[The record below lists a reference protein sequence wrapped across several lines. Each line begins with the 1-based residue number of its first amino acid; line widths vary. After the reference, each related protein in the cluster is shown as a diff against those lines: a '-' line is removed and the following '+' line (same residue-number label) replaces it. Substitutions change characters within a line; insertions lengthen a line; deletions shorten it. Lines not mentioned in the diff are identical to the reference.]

1 MGEVHYMISEAA
13 KRVGVEAHVL
23 RYWEEELD
31 LPIGR
36 TEMGHRYYTEDDIR
50 LFHCIKDLKEQ
61 SMQLRELKTVI
72 PELKKAREQ
81 KKKKLAEMEERENN
95 RVRQSPEE
103 RSIETPKRDIREQM
117 EEQKRGQIV
126 KAQPEVVDTDK
137 FLQVQNFIGE
147 ALQKVIA
154 ENNTKLA
161 QEVSHTVTKNVL
173 GEMETLFHMKE
184 QKEEEHYRKLD
195 SLIRQQQQI
204 RRESVKAS
212 PVGKLRKL
220 FEV

>member
-81 KKKKLAEMEERENN
+81 KKKKLAEMEERENS
-95 RVRQSPEE
+95 RMSQTE
-103 RSIETPKRDIREQM
+103 
-117 EEQKRGQIV
+117 GQLV

-137 FLQVQNFIGE
+137 FLQVQSFIGE
-147 ALQKVIA
+147 ALQKVIV

-173 GEMETLFHMKE
+173 GEMEKLFHLKE

-204 RRESVKAS
+204 RRESVKIS

-220 FEV
+220 LEG

>member
-81 KKKKLAEMEERENN
+81 KKKKLAEMEARENS
-95 RVRQSPEE
+95 RMSQTE
-103 RSIETPKRDIREQM
+103 
-117 EEQKRGQIV
+117 GQLV
-126 KAQPEVVDTDK
+126 KAPAGSGGYG
-137 FLQVQNFIGE
+137 QVFASSELYRGGTSESYRGE
-147 ALQKVIA
+147 
-154 ENNTKLA
+154 
-161 QEVSHTVTKNVL
+161 
-173 GEMETLFHMKE
+173 
-184 QKEEEHYRKLD
+184 
-195 SLIRQQQQI
+195 
-204 RRESVKAS
+204 
-212 PVGKLRKL
+212 
-220 FEV
+220 

>member
-81 KKKKLAEMEERENN
+81 KKKKLAEMEERESNKGKK
-95 RVRQSPEE
+95 RAEEPSGRQEEGRLDGQLVRAE
-103 RSIETPKRDIREQM
+103 
-117 EEQKRGQIV
+117 
-126 KAQPEVVDTDK
+126 PEVVDADK

-147 ALQKVIA
+147 ALQRVIV

-173 GEMETLFHMKE
+173 GEMETLFHIKE

-212 PVGKLRKL
+212 PVGKLRRL
-220 FEV
+220 FEA

>member
-81 KKKKLAEMEERENN
+81 KKKKLAEMEARENS
-95 RVRQSPEE
+95 RMSQTE
-103 RSIETPKRDIREQM
+103 
-117 EEQKRGQIV
+117 GQLV

-137 FLQVQNFIGE
+137 FLQVQSFIGE
-147 ALQKVIA
+147 ALQKVIV

-173 GEMETLFHMKE
+173 GEMETLFQ

-204 RRESVKAS
+204 RRESVKIS

-220 FEV
+220 LEG

>member
-81 KKKKLAEMEERENN
+81 KKKKLAEMEERESKK
-95 RVRQSPEE
+95 VRQAMNEKFGQTERKGTETSLEE
-103 RSIETPKRDIREQM
+103 K
-117 EEQKRGQIV
+117 GQIV
-126 KAQPEVVDTDK
+126 KAEPEVVDTDK

-147 ALQKVIA
+147 ALQRVIV

-173 GEMETLFHMKE
+173 GEMETLFHIKE

-204 RRESVKAS
+204 RRESVKPS

>member
-81 KKKKLAEMEERENN
+81 KKKKLAEMEERENS
-95 RVRQSPEE
+95 RMSQTE
-103 RSIETPKRDIREQM
+103 
-117 EEQKRGQIV
+117 GQLV
-126 KAQPEVVDTDK
+126 KAQPEVWIRTSFCK
-137 FLQVQNFIGE
+137 FR
-147 ALQKVIA
+147 AL
-154 ENNTKLA
+154 
-161 QEVSHTVTKNVL
+161 SGRH
-173 GEMETLFHMKE
+173 F
-184 QKEEEHYRKLD
+184 RKLSWRIIR
-195 SLIRQQQQI
+195 SL
-204 RRESVKAS
+204 RRKSVIQLQRMYLARWNVVSSERAERRRTLPQAGQPDQTAAADQTRECEDITSWKVEKIA
-212 PVGKLRKL
+212 GRIA
-220 FEV
+220 